1 MSKRIFAGFI
11 SFLIL
16 LELTLLV
23 HALFF
28 YQKPVKQLKKNQF
41 LNVNPA
47 WADTLIKNM
56 SVREKAA
63 QLLMI
68 EIHQAQI
75 NKKSDLQKL
84 IKKISPGGIFF
95 RETDI
100 NTQIILTNAS
110 RSTANTPLIIASKGS
125 IINQADFN
133 FPTGMFLNAAKDSL
147 FIEKYISNFAE
158 ILSFASV
165 NIDFSAQLNEYKIWG
180 NHQDFFSDDKI
191 CNLKIAL
198 KWNTQLNNKKI
209 ISCIYN
215 FKDNTLL
222 RTKNDSVFYKN
233 LQKNLSTFHGLTI
246 NNTNIKDS
254 LKQYLEKK
262 YAFKGLLFSDWNPNI
277 SDSSLLKSIKSG
289 INMFFVK
296 NNPEKFINKVKLL
309 ISKGF
314 LKESELNKRVKQ
326 ILLAKTWF
334 GLNKPAFHSAEY
346 NLQQIFTN
354 EHKKIS
360 WQIYEH
366 TTTLVINKKQV
377 LPFRNFAMM
386 KVLFYSTNKNSFP
399 ILQQSLKYYFNFR
412 TINSLNIKGYFSHLI
427 IAIHPSDSLLLKDS
441 SFIKQ
446 LKRIAVK
453 KKLIVL
459 NFASPLFCNTLNFSD
474 AIIQLYDLHP
484 FSQSISAQI
493 VSGAII
499 PEGKLPVKLNNN
511 QNNNTFKAIARL
523 QYTIP
528 EIAGFDSYLIKKIDT
543 IIQHAEQLGVAPGFQ
558 IMAIKNGKVFFYKSY
573 GYHTYMQHKKV
584 NNFDLFDL
592 ASITKIAATTL
603 ASMKLYEWDSIHPE
617 DSLKYYL
624 TDTNIS
630 LKNHRLYEFY
640 VHKSG
645 LQANMPILQYINYRD
660 TIINRPKRYFSENKD
675 SLHHI
680 QVAERFYLRDDLHD
694 SIINSLY
701 NMEFDTLKNYKY
713 SDINF
718 NILFTVIQRKINQ
731 PFDIFLKKHFYLPL
745 GLQTMCFLPI
755 RYFDK
760 NRILPTSNDKYWR
773 KQVIL
778 GYPHDESAAL
788 FGGVA
793 GNAGLFSN
801 ANDLA
806 ILFQMLINGGKYAG
820 KRYLKAETIEMFT
833 APQKDSP
840 RGLGFN
846 RKQGGYFGHS
856 GFTGCS
862 VWANPATGFVFV
874 FLSNSIYPDV
884 KNKKLRYYKIRE
896 KVFNSLLAAEIQNN
910 KSSIIQLGSTVNL
923 QGK

>member
-1 MSKRIFAGFI
+1 MPKKIFTGFI
-11 SFLIL
+11 LFLIL
-16 LELTLLV
+16 LELILIV

-28 YQKPVKQLKKNQF
+28 FQKTIYRHTKNEF

-56 SVREKAA
+56 SISEKAA

-68 EIHQAQI
+68 EINQAQI
-75 NKKSDLQKL
+75 DEKKELQKL
-84 IKKISPGGIFF
+84 IKKINPGGILFLK
-95 RETDI
+95 TNIKD
-100 NTQIILTNAS
+100 QILLTNAS
-110 RSTANTPLIIASKGS
+110 RSTANIPLIIASRGS

-147 FIEKYISNFAE
+147 FIERYTEAFAE
-158 ILSFASV
+158 ILSYASV
-165 NIDFSAQLNEYKIWG
+165 NIDFSAQLNQYKTG
-180 NHQDFFSDDKI
+180 KNAQYYYSDDKNR
-191 CNLKIAL
+191 NLKIAL
-198 KWNTQLNNKKI
+198 KWNTKLNDKKI

-215 FKDNTLL
+215 FKDKLL
-222 RTKNDSVFYKN
+222 LQTKDDSVFHKK
-233 LQKNLSTFHGLTI
+233 LKKELSVFHGLSISNAHI
-246 NNTNIKDS
+246 NDS

-262 YAFKGLLFSDWNPNI
+262 YAFKGLLFSDWNPDI

-296 NNPEKFINKVKLL
+296 NEPEKFINKIKLL
-309 ISKGF
+309 ISRGL

-346 NLQQIFTN
+346 NLQRIFTN
-354 EHKKIS
+354 EYKKIS
-360 WQIYEH
+360 WQIYER
-366 TTTLVINKKQV
+366 TTTLVLNKKQV

-386 KVLFYSTNKNSFP
+386 KVLFYSANKTGFSV
-399 ILQQSLKYYFNFR
+399 LQQSLRYYFDFQ
-412 TINSLNIKGYFSHLI
+412 TTNSLNTKSYFSHLI

-446 LKRIAVK
+446 LRRIAVK

-459 NFASPLFCNTLNFSD
+459 NFASPLLCNTLNFSD
-474 AIIQLYDLHP
+474 AIIQLYDTHP
-484 FSQSISAQI
+484 FSQSIAAQI
-493 VSGAII
+493 ISGAIT
-499 PEGKLPVKLNNN
+499 PQGKLPVKLNHN
-511 QNNNTFKAIARL
+511 QKNIVFKPIARL

-543 IIQHAEQLGVAPGFQ
+543 IISQAEQEGVAPGFQ

-573 GYHTYMQHKKV
+573 GYHTYLQQKKV

-592 ASITKIAATTL
+592 ASITKVAATTL

-624 TDTNIS
+624 QDTNIL

-645 LQANMPILQYINYRD
+645 LQANMPILQYINFHD
-660 TIINRPKRYFSENKD
+660 TIINNPKRYFSENQD

-680 QVAERFYLRDDLHD
+680 QVAENFYLRDDLHD

-701 NMEFDTLKNYKY
+701 NMEFDSLKNYQY

-718 NILFTVIQRKINQ
+718 NILFMVIQGKINQ
-731 PFDIFLKKHFYLPL
+731 PLDVFLKKHFYLPL
-745 GLQTMCFLPI
+745 GLRTMCFLPL

-773 KQVIL
+773 KQVVL

-788 FGGVA
+788 FGGIA

-801 ANDLA
+801 ANDLE

-820 KRYLKAETIEMFT
+820 KRYLKAETVELFT
-833 APQKDSP
+833 SPQKDSP

-846 RKQGGYFGHS
+846 RKQGAYFGHS

-862 VWANPATGFVFV
+862 VWANPVTGFVFV

-884 KNKKLRYYKIRE
+884 KNKKLRRYKIRE
-896 KVFNSLLAAEIQNN
+896 KVFNSLLVAEIQNN
-910 KSSIIQLGSTVNL
+910 NSAIIRLVRR
-923 QGK
+923 